1 MNVDPN
7 PAAPSPV
14 APDPAVR
21 NPAEPPAPET
31 ASAPP
36 QRIALVDG
44 LRGFALLGIL
54 IVNITY
60 FSTAYLRDLGL
71 PDPQATSWL
80 DDATQWMM
88 AMLFEYKFYILF
100 SFLFGY
106 SFVLQMLSA
115 ERQGKSFGRRM
126 LRRLLGLFVI
136 GSLHAVFL
144 WHGDIL
150 TTYAVVGLFLLAM
163 RNVQPKAAVAVGV
176 VVLGAYA
183 ALWLMFAAVL
193 SIEPIEIDLG
203 DSLTEATDAT
213 EAYQGGFADVLS
225 QRLYELPYYVSS
237 IAVAQAPVAFAMF
250 LFGLAAAKINL
261 FNQVARYRRH
271 FKRALLIGLPIGIL
285 GTVAYAMTAFL
296 DPEDPL
302 LYAGLSIAALTA
314 PFLTGSYVSLF
325 VLGSSKR
332 AGAAIINALAPVG
345 RMALSNYILQSIL
358 MGLVF
363 FGYGLGYFGEF
374 GPFQTLLVALAIFA
388 AQIPISAW
396 WMRRHT
402 YGPLEWLLRAF
413 TNWTIPAWRRP
424 AESTTE

>member
-1 MNVDPN
+1 MNVEPQ
-7 PAAPSPV
+7 PTAP
-14 APDPAVR
+14 R
-21 NPAEPPAPET
+21 
-31 ASAPP
+31 
-36 QRIALVDG
+36 RIALVDG

-88 AMLFEYKFYILF
+88 ALLFEYKFYILF

-163 RNVQPKAAVAVGV
+163 RGVSPNVAVAVGV
-176 VVLGAYA
+176 VVLAAYA
-183 ALWLMFAAVL
+183 ALWLMFTAVL
-193 SIEPIEIDLG
+193 SLEPFELDLG
-203 DSLTEATDAT
+203 ESMIEARDAT
-213 EAYQGGFADVLS
+213 AAYRGGFGDVLD
-225 QRLYELPYYVSS
+225 QRLIELPYYLSS
-237 IAVAQAPVAFAMF
+237 IVLVQAPVAFAMF

-261 FNQVARYRRH
+261 FAEVARYRRD
-271 FKRALLIGLPIGIL
+271 FKRALMIALPIGVVGAI
-285 GTVAYAMTAFL
+285 AYAETTFL
-296 DPEDPL
+296 DPNDPL
-302 LYAGLSIAALTA
+302 LYAGISIAALTA
-314 PFLTGSYVSLF
+314 PFLTGSYVSIF
-325 VLGSSKR
+325 VLASTKR
-332 AGAAIINALAPVG
+332 AGAAVINALAPVG
-345 RMALSNYILQSIL
+345 RMALSNYVLQSVL

-363 FGYGLGYFGEF
+363 FGYGLGYFGEL

-388 AQIPISAW
+388 TQIPISAW
-396 WMRRHT
+396 WLNRHT

-413 TNWTIPAWRRP
+413 TNFTIPAWRKQG
-424 AESTTE
+424 SL

>member
-1 MNVDPN
+1 MNVEPQ
-7 PAAPSPV
+7 PTAP
-14 APDPAVR
+14 R
-21 NPAEPPAPET
+21 
-31 ASAPP
+31 
-36 QRIALVDG
+36 RIALVDG

-88 AMLFEYKFYILF
+88 ALLFEYKFYILF

-163 RNVQPKAAVAVGV
+163 RGVSPNVAVAVGV
-176 VVLGAYA
+176 VVLAAYA
-183 ALWLMFAAVL
+183 ALWLMFTAVL
-193 SIEPIEIDLG
+193 SLEPFELDLG
-203 DSLTEATDAT
+203 ESMIEARDAT
-213 EAYQGGFADVLS
+213 AAYRGGFGDVLD
-225 QRLYELPYYVSS
+225 QRLIELPYYLGS
-237 IAVAQAPVAFAMF
+237 IVIAQAPVAFAMF

-261 FNQVARYRRH
+261 FAEVARYRRD
-271 FKRALLIGLPIGIL
+271 FKRALMIALPIGVVGAI
-285 GTVAYAMTAFL
+285 AYAETTFL
-296 DPEDPL
+296 DPNDPL
-302 LYAGLSIAALTA
+302 LYAGISIAALTA
-314 PFLTGSYVSLF
+314 PFLTGSYVSIF
-325 VLGSSKR
+325 VLASTKR
-332 AGAAIINALAPVG
+332 AGAAVINALAPVG
-345 RMALSNYILQSIL
+345 RMALSNYVLQSVL

-363 FGYGLGYFGEF
+363 FGYGLGYFGEL

-388 AQIPISAW
+388 TQIPISAW
-396 WMRRHT
+396 WLNRHT

-413 TNWTIPAWRRP
+413 TNFTIPAWRKQG
-424 AESTTE
+424 SL

>member
-1 MNVDPN
+1 MNVEPQ
-7 PAAPSPV
+7 PTAP
-14 APDPAVR
+14 R
-21 NPAEPPAPET
+21 
-31 ASAPP
+31 
-36 QRIALVDG
+36 RIALVDG

-88 AMLFEYKFYILF
+88 ALLFEYKFYILF

-115 ERQGKSFGRRM
+115 ERHGKSFARRM

-163 RNVQPKAAVAVGV
+163 RGVSPKVAVAVGV
-176 VVLGAYA
+176 VVLAAYA
-183 ALWLMFAAVL
+183 ALWLMFTAVL
-193 SIEPIEIDLG
+193 SLEPFELDLG
-203 DSLTEATDAT
+203 ESMIEARDAT
-213 EAYQGGFADVLS
+213 AAYRGGFGDVLD
-225 QRLYELPYYVSS
+225 QRLIELPYYLSS
-237 IAVAQAPVAFAMF
+237 IVLVQAPVAFAMF

-261 FNQVARYRRH
+261 FAEVARYRRD
-271 FKRALLIGLPIGIL
+271 FKRVLMIALPIGVVGAI
-285 GTVAYAMTAFL
+285 AYAETTFL
-296 DPEDPL
+296 DPNDPL

-314 PFLTGSYVSLF
+314 PFLTGSYVSIF
-325 VLGSSKR
+325 VLASTKR
-332 AGAAIINALAPVG
+332 AGAAVINALAPVG
-345 RMALSNYILQSIL
+345 RMALSNYVLQSVL

-363 FGYGLGYFGEF
+363 FGYGLGYFGEL

-388 AQIPISAW
+388 TQIPISAW
-396 WMRRHT
+396 WLNRHT

-413 TNWTIPAWRRP
+413 TNFTIPAWRKQG
-424 AESTTE
+424 SL